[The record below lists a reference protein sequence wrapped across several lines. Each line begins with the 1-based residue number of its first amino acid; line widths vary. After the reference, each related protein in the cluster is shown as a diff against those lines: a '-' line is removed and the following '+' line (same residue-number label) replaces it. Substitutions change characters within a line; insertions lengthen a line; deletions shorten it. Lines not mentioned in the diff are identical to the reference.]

1 MHEFIKNA
9 FFFKKNHEIF
19 AYFIFILYFC
29 SRIMKGAPMRVP
41 FSHIFRSFFVNLKN
55 ENNLLRLIFF
65 FFYDR

>member
-1 MHEFIKNA
+1 MHEFMKNE

-41 FSHIFRSFFVNLKN
+41 FSHIFSLFFC
-55 ENNLLRLIFF
+55 
-65 FFYDR
+65 

>member
-1 MHEFIKNA
+1 MHEFMKNE

-41 FSHIFRSFFVNLKN
+41 FSHIFLLFFCCLEVGKQIVKTTI
-55 ENNLLRLIFF
+55 IFD
-65 FFYDR
+65 YD